1 MIDVEGPSQRWVVPV
16 LSTRVVLGCV
26 QTVEREL
33 PYSTFPQPVLV
44 PPPSS
49 YLSSCSWLPL
59 MMGSH
64 LCHVLNSFLCKLILV
79 TVLSQQQNPSQ
90 GRLHCVAETDLELLA
105 PSQSPASASRVARLQ
120 IHMTVPLCG
129 YSLKRHTIEIEL
141 ELAYIMK

>member
-1 MIDVEGPSQRWVVPV
+1 MGGASPEHQGSPWVCANCGAGATTQHFSTACFGSTSQF
-16 LSTRVVLGCV
+16 LL
-26 QTVEREL
+26 EL
-33 PYSTFPQPVLV
+33 LFLADLDDGQSP
-44 PPPSS
+44 
-49 YLSSCSWLPL
+49 
-59 MMGSH
+59 G
-64 LCHVLNSFLCKLILV
+64 VLNSFLCKLLLV